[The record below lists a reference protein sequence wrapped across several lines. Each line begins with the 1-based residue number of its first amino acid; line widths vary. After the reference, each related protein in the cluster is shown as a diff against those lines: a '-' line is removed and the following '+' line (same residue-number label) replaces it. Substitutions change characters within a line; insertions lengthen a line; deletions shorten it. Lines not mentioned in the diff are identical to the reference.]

1 MKGEK
6 YEVAI
11 LGGGVAGLSAGYVL
25 SKAGVNL
32 AVCESGAAVGGLS
45 RTIVQGEF
53 RFDLGGHRFFTKN
66 RKLENFVRQLMGEEF
81 IVAPR
86 KSRIYLRSRY
96 FDYPLKPLN
105 ALFGMGILKSI
116 KIISD
121 CCFKRLKNLLT
132 KPAIISLEDWVVSNF
147 GREMFNL
154 YFREYSEKVWG
165 ISCKRI
171 SEEWVAQRI
180 RGLSLTVAI
189 KNAFFKSNEIA
200 TLIERFLYP
209 PLGIGRISEK
219 MQEEIEKSNRV
230 FLNTRA
236 ERANHSS
243 TRINSIV
250 ANGITLEAEEFISS
264 IPLTALVKMLHP
276 APPKEVLES
285 AEKLRYRDTIIVAVM
300 LNRDRI
306 TDLTWIY
313 FPERKIPF
321 GRIHEPK
328 NWSIKMAP
336 EGKTALVAEYFC
348 FKGDKTWEASDE
360 KLAEVTIQNLEKL
373 GFIKRSEVIGSTV
386 VRVEKAYPLLEIGYR
401 EHYDRIFDYLSRFK
415 NLQIIGRGGMF
426 RYHNMDHAIETGIK
440 AAENIRR
447 GEKT

>member
-1 MKGEK
+1 MKGER

-25 SKAGVNL
+25 SKAGVKL
-32 AVCESGAAVGGLS
+32 AVCEGSVAAGGLA

-105 ALFGMGILKSI
+105 ALFSMGMLKAI

-121 CCFKRLKNLLT
+121 YCFERLKNLLT

-165 ISCKRI
+165 ISCDKI

-180 RGLSLTVAI
+180 KGLSLAVAI
-189 KNAFFKSNEIA
+189 KSAFFKSNEIA
-200 TLIERFLYP
+200 TLTERFLYP
-209 PLGIGRISEK
+209 QLGIGRISER
-219 MQEEIEKSNRV
+219 MQEEIERKNRV

-236 ERANHSS
+236 ERINHSGA
-243 TRINSIV
+243 RINSIV

-264 IPLTALVKMLHP
+264 IPLTSLVKMLHP
-276 APPKEVLES
+276 APPREVLES
-285 AEKLRYRDTIIVAVM
+285 AEKLRYRDTIIVVLM

-313 FPERKIPF
+313 FPEHRIPF

-336 EGKTALVAEYFC
+336 QGKTALVAEYFC
-348 FKGDKTWEASDE
+348 FKGDEIWSRSDE
-360 KLAEVTIQNLEKL
+360 KLAEVTIENLERL
-373 GFIKRSEVIGSTV
+373 GFINRSEVIGSAV

-415 NLQIIGRGGMF
+415 NLHIIGRGGMF
-426 RYHNMDHAIETGIK
+426 RYYNMDHAIKTGIK
-440 AAENIRR
+440 AAEKVL
-447 GEKT
+447 GEKK